1 MMLMNNQFRI
11 GAVYCAT
18 PALAGAKQQLIVPIG
33 RQGHAMQI
41 ALVSDFSVATVA
53 VSDEYGREFARLQL
67 PTGCFTTSSACEVGV
82 ADYANVRRILGIE

>member
-1 MMLMNNQFRI
+1 MELMNSQFRI

-41 ALVSDFSVATVA
+41 ALVSDFSLASVA
-53 VSDEYGREFARLQL
+53 VSDDYGREFARLQL
-67 PTGCFTTSSACEVGV
+67 GDGCYTTSSACEVD
-82 ADYANVRRILGIE
+82 AAEYARVRQLLGIE